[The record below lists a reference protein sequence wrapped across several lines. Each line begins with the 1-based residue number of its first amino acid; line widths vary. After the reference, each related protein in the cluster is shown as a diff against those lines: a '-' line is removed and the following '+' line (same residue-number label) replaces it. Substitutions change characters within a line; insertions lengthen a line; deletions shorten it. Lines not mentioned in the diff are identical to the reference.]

1 MAEQLQNLFSFV
13 PLCHQKHGVET
24 DQSRVTTLQFQSQ
37 TVVLR
42 TVLRLGETS
51 PFQCGHI
58 RAQLA
63 GGAYG
68 VLCSSIRER
77 IAADF
82 PKTLTDEL
90 LWLLVPPHVKVLDLS
105 RCCNVRWE
113 GMARVIRRCHNLRT
127 LILSDLVGVTF
138 DLRSIPQACPHLTSL
153 NLSSNPELDD
163 GVVRDALRQWRHLCH
178 LDLSYCDNIT
188 DDCFLLPD
196 EEEEEEDAGPLLQ
209 PGASGGPQAD
219 INNSHQAC
227 CMAVIPGCKLASV
240 DLSGC
245 LQLTTKCIRHLTALC
260 GPTLQVLNIGY
271 TSVDCSALWFL
282 CGYSLFTAVQLAVAV
297 DNQGACP
304 PMQDNR
310 LLSPKLIHKILTG
323 ELHHGNHQP
332 ITIGVPDGVEMEGE
346 SSEERAPRE
355 VSVGGEDL
363 LEEGTEMEFNDSMA
377 TVDSCQSKSSI
388 EGATAMYLKEGP
400 DCENGL
406 KISPK
411 KSNLSFP
418 VTNRI
423 ARDVVQQVN
432 GEEENSENAACSDNA
447 RSSICRANELPT
459 VGGHCIDSSG
469 VVSNS
474 AKKNSTSIFCLEESY
489 NELDDLDI
497 FVEEVITNSKQSL
510 QNGAIDNRPLTR
522 EPRMPFT
529 QSFAE
534 RQSENDNKT
543 FHHTPIDEEN
553 SNPCDQSES
562 RPNEIQTRNS
572 KSEPSTLNSTG
583 QSEAK
588 ITGGMSSNSISQM
601 ENRAESLSLDDVE
614 LVVSERGPV
623 DECLDAQKK
632 KESNSLS
639 VTKTGQLNSSDGS
652 FCLTPSVNMPPSGSN
667 PGASGLTLKEAKND
681 AMPRG
686 IAAAAKDCGIQ
697 DGYPS
702 ASSLVASGLKKAE
715 NDATEAG
722 AYGIAAAKDCGKHN
736 VKATEEK
743 DDRMLQRSDGILT
756 PEDDGMAPR
765 NDGIPTRQSKYAW
778 GEQGARPSERP
789 QKLKMKPSGEERT
802 FRLQS
807 YRPNVTSLDISGM
820 NMTMSNTA
828 DIGNACVKAFVSAN
842 RNLRKLS
849 LTWKEISD
857 ETVEFIGQHAKELRY
872 LSMIDCDRTSP
883 FSLAALGCSCN
894 KLEYLD
900 VKGMSFIGDAGLIP
914 LVVNNPQLQ
923 TLSLAECNIMD
934 LSLEKV
940 AKVLGEGLT
949 CLDLSWCE
957 EITDSGLSCVV
968 GACRNLQQLSLRQCL
983 STAHT
988 LVRLGEN
995 CRQLRSLMMSGVEGM
1010 TDSVLVSMAENLGL
1024 LEELDVSWNLDLT
1037 DSSISRV
1044 LVCCPRLRDARLAG
1058 LKRITS
1064 KPFLPIISDL
1074 ARWRRCQSLLKLKEK
1089 ERRVFEEEG
1098 EDQWS
1103 SDEEFEDLY
1112 VPHRSASYAPCLRD
1126 LDLEYSDMVND
1137 DYLAEIVAVCHGT
1150 LRIRDYYG
1158 EHIQPKWTG
1167 SMHFFM

>member
-77 IAADF
+77 IVSDF
-82 PKTLTDEL
+82 PKMLTDEL

-105 RCCNVRWE
+105 RCCNV
-113 GMARVIRRCHNLRT
+113 RCHNLRT

-163 GVVRDALRQWRHLCH
+163 GVVRAALRQWRHLCH

-196 EEEEEEDAGPLLQ
+196 DDEEEEAGPLLH
-209 PGASGGPQAD
+209 PGASGGPQGD
-219 INNSHQAC
+219 INNSTQ
-227 CMAVIPGCKLASV
+227 GCKLASV

-310 LLSPKLIHKILTG
+310 LLSPELIHKILTG

-346 SSEERAPRE
+346 S
-355 VSVGGEDL
+355 
-363 LEEGTEMEFNDSMA
+363 N
-377 TVDSCQSKSSI
+377 
-388 EGATAMYLKEGP
+388 
-400 DCENGL
+400 
-406 KISPK
+406 
-411 KSNLSFP
+411 
-418 VTNRI
+418 
-423 ARDVVQQVN
+423 
-432 GEEENSENAACSDNA
+432 
-447 RSSICRANELPT
+447 
-459 VGGHCIDSSG
+459 
-469 VVSNS
+469 
-474 AKKNSTSIFCLEESY
+474 
-489 NELDDLDI
+489 
-497 FVEEVITNSKQSL
+497 
-510 QNGAIDNRPLTR
+510 
-522 EPRMPFT
+522 
-529 QSFAE
+529 
-534 RQSENDNKT
+534 
-543 FHHTPIDEEN
+543 
-553 SNPCDQSES
+553 
-562 RPNEIQTRNS
+562 
-572 KSEPSTLNSTG
+572 
-583 QSEAK
+583 
-588 ITGGMSSNSISQM
+588 
-601 ENRAESLSLDDVE
+601 
-614 LVVSERGPV
+614 
-623 DECLDAQKK
+623 
-632 KESNSLS
+632 
-639 VTKTGQLNSSDGS
+639 GS
-652 FCLTPSVNMPPSGSN
+652 FCLTPSVDMPPSGSN
-667 PGASGLTLKEAKND
+667 PEGSGLTLKEAKND
-681 AMPRG
+681 AMPCG
-686 IAAAAKDCGIQ
+686 IAAAAKDCGMQ

-722 AYGIAAAKDCGKHN
+722 ACGIAAAKDCGKHD

-756 PEDDGMAPR
+756 PEDDGIAPR
-765 NDGIPTRQSKYAW
+765 NDGIPMRQSKYAW

-828 DIGNACVKAFVSAN
+828 NIGNACIKAFVSAN

-857 ETVEFIGQHAKELRY
+857 ETVEFIGQHAKDLRY

-883 FSLAALGCSCN
+883 FSLAALGCSCS

-940 AKVLGEGLT
+940 AKFLGEGLT

-1010 TDSVLVSMAENLGL
+1010 TDGVLVSMAENLGL

-1037 DSSISRV
+1037 DLSISRV

-1098 EDQWS
+1098 EEQWS